1 MQKKICFL
9 LVCLFLTGCSSTK
22 TELSVENTE
31 ENQAMLE
38 INKIQLPLEQD
49 CSVGSYCV
57 DGDTVY
63 YSVYMSVGDY
73 GANPDT
79 KFDDSMETE
88 IRSYDTQS
96 ATEKLLYKYHA
107 GYQVDAN
114 DMGICDGQLYW
125 LDSAGTEEEW
135 FRVVNVSTGKSEEL
149 KVLFTSE
156 DISESCQMVTPE
168 TDGKVIY
175 FYAEDD
181 GKISICEYAQGK
193 LKTVQENV
201 YVNSPYEH
209 LSKWKDTYATAFKT
223 DDGYEIVTIDED
235 GNYSDYETVSD
246 VSELQMN
253 DDYMTYLSDP
263 YNYRNEVNVI
273 CKEGHSVEQI
283 KTDRFFNYGLLGNYL
298 IFNKSDRIT
307 AYDLLS
313 GEETELLKAE
323 QDSFEWMFRRGETL
337 CTKNGNDIYAISIE

>member
-135 FRVVNVSTGKSEEL
+135 FRVVAVSIGKSEEL

-235 GNYSDYETVSD
+235 GNYSDHETVSD

-263 YNYRNEVNVI
+263 YNYRNKVNVI
-273 CKEGHSVEQI
+273 CKENHSVEQI
-283 KTDRFFNYGLLGNYL
+283 KTDRFFNYGLLGTYL

-313 GEETELLKAE
+313 GEETELLKTE
-323 QDSFEWMFRRGETL
+323 QDSFEWMFRRGAIL
-337 CTKNGNDIYAISIE
+337 CTKNGNEIYVISIE

>member
-1 MQKKICFL
+1 MKKISMYFL
-9 LVCLFLTGCSSTK
+9 FVCLLLTGCASDKTK
-22 TELSVENTE
+22 QSAENRKNLTID
-31 ENQAMLE
+31 
-38 INKIQLPLEQD
+38 INKIQLPIEQD
-49 CSVGSYCV
+49 CSLGSYFV
-57 DGDTVY
+57 DGDVVY
-63 YSVYMSVGDY
+63 YSVDIPVGDY
-73 GANPDT
+73 EENPDAQ
-79 KFDDSMETE
+79 FDDSMETE
-88 IRSYDTQS
+88 IWSYD
-96 ATEKLLYKYHA
+96 ATSNEQKILYQYNA
-107 GYQVDAN
+107 GYPVDVN

-135 FRVVNVSTGKSEEL
+135 FRVVAVSIGKSEEL

-181 GKISICEYAQGK
+181 GKISICEYAQEK

-235 GNYSDYETVSD
+235 GNYSDHETVSD

-263 YNYRNEVNVI
+263 YNYRNKVNVI
-273 CKEGHSVEQI
+273 CKENHSVEQI
-283 KTDRFFNYGLLGNYL
+283 KTDRFFNYGLLGTYL

-323 QDSFEWMFRRGETL
+323 QDSFEWMFCRGETL
-337 CTKNGNDIYAISIE
+337 CTKNGNEIYVISIE

>member
-273 CKEGHSVEQI
+273 CKEDHSVEQI
-283 KTDRFFNYGLLGNYL
+283 KQTGSL
-298 IFNKSDRIT
+298 IMDCW
-307 AYDLLS
+307 
-313 GEETELLKAE
+313 ET
-323 QDSFEWMFRRGETL
+323 
-337 CTKNGNDIYAISIE
+337 I

>member
-88 IRSYDTQS
+88 IRSYDTTSNEQ
-96 ATEKLLYKYHA
+96 KILYQYNA
-107 GYQVDAN
+107 GYPVDVN
-114 DMGICDGQLYW
+114 DMGIYDGQLYW

-135 FRVVNVSTGKSEEL
+135 FRVVAVSIGKSEEL

-235 GNYSDYETVSD
+235 GKYFDHETVPD

-273 CKEGHSVEQI
+273 CKEDHSVEQI

-298 IFNKSDRIT
+298 IFNKSDHIT

-323 QDSFEWMFRRGETL
+323 QDSFEWMFHRGETL
-337 CTKNGNDIYAISIE
+337 CTKNGNEIYVISLE

>member
-1 MQKKICFL
+1 MKKISMYFL
-9 LVCLFLTGCSSTK
+9 FVCLLLTGCASDKTK
-22 TELSVENTE
+22 QSAENRKNLTID
-31 ENQAMLE
+31 
-38 INKIQLPLEQD
+38 INKIQLPIEQD
-49 CSVGSYCV
+49 CSLGSYFV
-57 DGDTVY
+57 DGDVVY
-63 YSVYMSVGDY
+63 YSVDIPVGDY
-73 GANPDT
+73 EENPDAQ
-79 KFDDSMETE
+79 FDDSMETE
-88 IRSYDTQS
+88 IWSYD
-96 ATEKLLYKYHA
+96 ATSNEQKILYQYNA
-107 GYQVDAN
+107 GYPVDVN

-135 FRVVNVSTGKSEEL
+135 FRVVAVSIGKSEEL
-149 KVLFTSE
+149 KELFTSE

-181 GKISICEYAQGK
+181 GRISICEYAQGK

-235 GNYSDYETVSD
+235 GNYSDHETVSD

-263 YNYRNEVNVI
+263 YNYRNKVNVI
-273 CKEGHSVEQI
+273 CKENHSVEQI
-283 KTDRFFNYGLLGNYL
+283 KTDRFFNYGLLGTYL

-323 QDSFEWMFRRGETL
+323 QDSFEWMFCRGETL
-337 CTKNGNDIYAISIE
+337 CTKNGNEIYVISLE

>member
-22 TELSVENTE
+22 TELFVENTE

-63 YSVYMSVGDY
+63 YSVYMSGGDY

-79 KFDDSMETE
+79 KFDDS
-88 IRSYDTQS
+88 
-96 ATEKLLYKYHA
+96 
-107 GYQVDAN
+107 
-114 DMGICDGQLYW
+114 
-125 LDSAGTEEEW
+125 
-135 FRVVNVSTGKSEEL
+135 
-149 KVLFTSE
+149 
-156 DISESCQMVTPE
+156 
-168 TDGKVIY
+168 
-175 FYAEDD
+175 
-181 GKISICEYAQGK
+181 
-193 LKTVQENV
+193 
-201 YVNSPYEH
+201 
-209 LSKWKDTYATAFKT
+209 
-223 DDGYEIVTIDED
+223 
-235 GNYSDYETVSD
+235 
-246 VSELQMN
+246 
-253 DDYMTYLSDP
+253 MTYLSDP

-273 CKEGHSVEQI
+273 RKEDHSVEQI

-323 QDSFEWMFRRGETL
+323 QDSFEWMFCRGETL
-337 CTKNGNDIYAISIE
+337 CTKNGNEIYVISLE